1 LEGLQI
7 ACDMAGRMFFGKHWI
22 TPSRKEKAALILEE
36 STAKQRRNVP
46 RDQSLQSIGVNI

>member
-1 LEGLQI
+1 
-7 ACDMAGRMFFGKHWI
+7 MAGRMFFGKHWI